1 MSELTALWSRGNRR
15 LVGCW
20 LVVGSL
26 EERRGREGRRCERE
40 QGTKYQEQKTATKR
54 IEEEVKKHKNTCEY
68 IYFRVELIFV

>member
-1 MSELTALWSRGNRR
+1 
-15 LVGCW
+15 

-54 IEEEVKKHKNTCEY
+54 IEEEVKKHKTRANTY
-68 IYFRVELIFV
+68 ILGLN